1 MPALVKIL
9 TWLIRGF
16 VFLFMLLF
24 AMKNTDPVSLNFYLG
39 HSWSAPLALVLFI
52 TLAIGALLGLVAG
65 LERVVAQR
73 REIIALKR
81 ELRLRTAEGARR
93 AEPLPVPD
101 EVVRPLPDGPLGHA

>member
-16 VFLFMLLF
+16 VFLFVLLF
-24 AMKNTDPVSLNFYLG
+24 AMKNTDPAVLHFYLG
-39 HSWSAPLALVLFI
+39 HSWTAPLALVLFI

-65 LERVVAQR
+65 LERIVAQR

-81 ELRLRTAEGARR
+81 ELRLRATDGAKRVEAAAAAE
-93 AEPLPVPD
+93 EP
-101 EVVRPLPDGPLGHA
+101 VRPPPDGPLGHA